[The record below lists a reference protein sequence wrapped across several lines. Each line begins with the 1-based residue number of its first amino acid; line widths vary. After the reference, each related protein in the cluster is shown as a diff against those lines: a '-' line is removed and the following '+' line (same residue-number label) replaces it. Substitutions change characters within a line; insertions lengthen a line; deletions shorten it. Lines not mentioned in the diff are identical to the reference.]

1 MNGVLDINFDSFS
14 SKLYY
19 QWTSLPACC
28 YEKDLQFPQE
38 IWAARVHTSSENQY
52 TYFFFCSFQSENK
65 KTAEIR
71 AGSLSHLMTLPLDS
85 TFVAMLCMLVLKCKP
100 AGKLTVK
107 KFENSNSEVKKM
119 SSDSESNSFA
129 ILSRTSDE
137 DIMEEDHALISSDVL
152 TARFKCHFLRYNS
165 STLRSHKINNFYRRK
180 LKFWN
185 CVFQTLYNFHIM
197 WKKMSLPRHYK
208 HKCKFVHSG
217 KNKIGLFSFCLECCC
232 WCFFFL
238 VNTR

>member
-1 MNGVLDINFDSFS
+1 MLILRARKVELFYPQKWSGDWNRIYRVVMSVCAFSFV
-14 SKLYY
+14 Y
-19 QWTSLPACC
+19 T
-28 YEKDLQFPQE
+28 FPL
-38 IWAARVHTSSENQY
+38 R
-52 TYFFFCSFQSENK
+52 
-65 KTAEIR
+65 R
-71 AGSLSHLMTLPLDS
+71 
-85 TFVAMLCMLVLKCKP
+85 
-100 AGKLTVK
+100 
-107 KFENSNSEVKKM
+107 NSEVKKM

-152 TARFKCHFLRYNS
+152 TMRFKCHFLRYNS

-180 LKFWN
+180 LKVWN
-185 CVFQTLYNFHIM
+185 CVFQTLHNFHIM
-197 WKKMSLPRHYK
+197 WKKISLPRHYK

-217 KNKIGLFSFCLECCC
+217 KNKIGFFSFCLECCC